1 MQIAKLF
8 FLFDIWPM
16 SLKTTVKVG
25 SITSLSEARYC
36 AGMGVDLLGFPVGD
50 GGLKPEQY
58 RQMIEWVA
66 GPELVLEVTHSRTL
80 DLQYITDNY
89 PGHYIGI
96 GRAQLDWLSNT
107 KLNFILT
114 IEPSDWV
121 SLYGDLMG
129 RENLK
134 YIELLGATKNDV
146 ASVRAISSQFPV
158 LLNIAAADALDE
170 GLMMNTKG
178 ISLTG
183 SDEEKPGMKDYGHV
197 AEVLEALETE

>member
-1 MQIAKLF
+1 
-8 FLFDIWPM
+8 M
-16 SLKTTVKVG
+16 SLKTKVKVG

-50 GGLKPEQY
+50 GGMKPEQY

-96 GRAQLDWLSNT
+96 GLAQLDWLSNSS
-107 KLNFILT
+107 LNFILT
-114 IEPSDWV
+114 IEPADWV

-129 RENLK
+129 RDNIK
-134 YIELLGATKNDV
+134 FIELVGATKNDV
-146 ASVRAISSQFPV
+146 AAVRAISSQFPV
-158 LLNIAAADALDE
+158 LLNISGADSLND
-170 GLMMNTKG
+170 GLTMNTSG

-183 SDEEKPGMKDYGHV
+183 SDEEKPGMKDYGVV
-197 AEVLEALETE
+197 AEILEALETE